1 MVGANTIRNPAL
13 VAKMATTLDQ
23 ISGGRAILGLGAAWF
38 EEEHLD
44 FGIEFGSGFPE
55 RLRWLGE
62 ALPIIRGMLRGL
74 LSAAISA
81 TTSRSNQ
88 TIVSSTGADRPSRIP
103 GIERSEREGRVHVSL
118 RRVPEEMGSRSRRD
132 NLHVRALGSRRR
144 PGD

>member
-62 ALPIIRGMLRGL
+62 ELPIIRGMLRGL

-88 TIVSSTGADRPSRIP
+88 TIVSS
-103 GIERSEREGRVHVSL
+103 
-118 RRVPEEMGSRSRRD
+118 
-132 NLHVRALGSRRR
+132 LHVRALGSRRR
-144 PGD
+144 PEGCARG

>member
-1 MVGANTIRNPAL
+1 
-13 VAKMATTLDQ
+13 MASRSSAAWLA
-23 ISGGRAILGLGAAWF
+23 SLGAAWF

-62 ALPIIRGMLRGL
+62 ELPIIRGMLRGL

-132 NLHVRALGSRRR
+132 NLHV
-144 PGD
+144 